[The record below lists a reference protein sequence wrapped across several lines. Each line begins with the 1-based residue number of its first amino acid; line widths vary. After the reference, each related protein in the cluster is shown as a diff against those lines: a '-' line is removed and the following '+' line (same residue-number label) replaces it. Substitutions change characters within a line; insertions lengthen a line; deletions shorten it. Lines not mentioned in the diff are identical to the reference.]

1 MNRTT
6 LVVGAAIMLCAVS
19 LLVLQRRFD
28 ASDHEKA
35 VRLVRNLLGPG
46 KSETFGTFLQ
56 RKHGGQEGVWGSEIT
71 GGCRGV
77 VRVTW
82 TLPGNPPT
90 IYAWDVEIPAQGVHP
105 TPTSP
110 EGARLLLE
118 YSEHN
123 PLPPLDLPPVG
134 DGGNK

>member
-6 LVVGAAIMLCAVS
+6 QVVGAAIMLCAVS
-19 LLVLQRRFD
+19 LLILQRRFD
-28 ASDHEKA
+28 QGDHDKSI
-35 VRLVRNLLGPG
+35 RLVKGLRSPG
-46 KSETFGTFLQ
+46 KQETFGAFLA
-56 RKHGGQEGVWGSEIT
+56 RKHGRDGIWDSEIT

-77 VRVTW
+77 ARVTW

-110 EGARLLLE
+110 EGERLLLE
-118 YSEHN
+118 YGEAN
-123 PLPPLDLPPVG
+123 PLPPLDLPPAG
-134 DGGNK
+134 DAGNK

>member
-6 LVVGAAIMLCAVS
+6 LVVGAVFMLCAAS
-19 LLVLQRRFD
+19 LVVLQRRFD

-35 VRLVRNLLGPG
+35 IRLVRNMSSAGRN
-46 KSETFGTFLQ
+46 ETFEAFLT
-56 RKHGGQEGVWGSEIT
+56 RKHGGQTGLWESEVT

-77 VRVTW
+77 ARVTW

-110 EGARLLLE
+110 DGERLLAE
-118 YSEHN
+118 YAEAN
-123 PLPPLDLPPVG
+123 PLPPLELPAPA
-134 DGGNK
+134 DARE